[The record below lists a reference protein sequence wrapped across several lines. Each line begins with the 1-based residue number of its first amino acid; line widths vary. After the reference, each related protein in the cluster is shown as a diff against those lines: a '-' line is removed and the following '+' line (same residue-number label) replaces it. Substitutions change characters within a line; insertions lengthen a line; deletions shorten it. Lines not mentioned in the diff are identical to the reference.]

1 MKLDELIGKVMKDH
15 AVELSRSKAYRA
27 KQYAMVLIE
36 GSYLEQYMRVRDYCE
51 ELMRTNPGT
60 TAKVD
65 VHVPGQQFQ
74 RLYVCLDGCK
84 KGFLDGCRPIIGL
97 DACHLKGAV
106 AGQLLAAVGV
116 DGNEG
121 MYPIAYAVAEAE
133 SGETWTWFL
142 KNLVG
147 DIGTG
152 WCFVLD

>member
-15 AVELSRSKAYRA
+15 EVELSRSKAYRT

-36 GSYLEQYMRVRDYCE
+36 GSYLEQYRRVRDYHE

-84 KGFLDGCRPIIGL
+84 KGFLDDCRPIIGL
-97 DACHLKGAV
+97 DTCHLKGAV
-106 AGQLLAAVGV
+106 VGQLLPR
-116 DGNEG
+116 
-121 MYPIAYAVAEAE
+121 YP
-133 SGETWTWFL
+133 
-142 KNLVG
+142 
-147 DIGTG
+147 
-152 WCFVLD
+152 